1 MTERYNSASLPAVET
16 VDMKEEMRE
25 GNTSVISRRL
35 LELLEKNL
43 QNNKQSILLL
53 NRRGYNT
60 YISCKKL
67 RKGADLRQ
75 LQHLHVPITGQTA
88 ALSAT
93 IAAPQ
98 SHFPNGVP
106 NAAASL

>member
-1 MTERYNSASLPAVET
+1 
-16 VDMKEEMRE
+16 MKEEMRE

-60 YISCKKL
+60 YISCKSCGKVL
-67 RKGADLRQ
+67 TCDNCSISMSYHRANGRLVCHYCGASKPLPERCPECGGE
-75 LQHLHVPITGQTA
+75 L
-88 ALSAT
+88 
-93 IAAPQ
+93 
-98 SHFPNGVP
+98 
-106 NAAASL
+106 